1 MGFYRG
7 PNIVTDGLVFA
18 VDAASERSYPGSGTA
33 VTDLVGT
40 DNPTLINGV
49 GFSNNSWVF
58 DGVNDYMSV
67 SSNGFGTFNSQT
79 YTVDAWVNL
88 NNLGSDNVIF
98 SYDHSSHTN
107 PYYAIQLR
115 VLSTGIVYFSW
126 NISGVLQS
134 LVTTSS
140 LSAGNNY
147 NIVAT
152 FESGNQKIYINGALT
167 ASATNTGVITF
178 YNQET
183 WIGRG
188 NWGGWMD
195 GDISVVRY
203 YNQALPAAEV
213 TQNFNA
219 QKSRFGL

>member
-1 MGFYRG
+1 MYTG
-7 PNIVTDGLVFA
+7 PHIITDGLVFA

-98 SYDHSSHTN
+98 SYDYSSHTN

-115 VLSTGIVYFSW
+115 VLNNGTVYFSW
-126 NISGVLQS
+126 NISGVFQDLQTAS
-134 LVTTSS
+134 A

-152 FESGNQKIYINGALT
+152 FESGSQRVYINGALA

-188 NWGGWMD
+188 NWGGYMD
-195 GDISVVRY
+195 GDISIVRY
-203 YNQALPAAEV
+203 YNQALTATEV
-213 TQNFNA
+213 SQNYNA

>member
-7 PNIVTDGLVFA
+7 PNIVTDGLTFA

-115 VLSTGIVYFSW
+115 VLNSGTVYFSW
-126 NISGVLQS
+126 NISGVLQQLQTAS
-134 LVTTSS
+134 T

-152 FESGNQKIYINGALT
+152 FESGNQRVYINGALA

-188 NWGGWMD
+188 NWGGYMD
-195 GDISVVRY
+195 GDISIVRY
-203 YNQALPAAEV
+203 YNQALTTDEV

>member
-1 MGFYRG
+1 
-7 PNIVTDGLVFA
+7 
-18 VDAASERSYPGSGTA
+18 
-33 VTDLVGT
+33 
-40 DNPTLINGV
+40 
-49 GFSNNSWVF
+49 
-58 DGVNDYMSV
+58 MSV

-98 SYDHSSHTN
+98 SYDYSSHTN

-115 VLSTGIVYFSW
+115 VLSSGAVYFSW

-134 LVTTSS
+134 LTTTST

-147 NIVAT
+147 NIVAS
-152 FESGNQKIYINGALT
+152 FESGSQRIYINGALA

-188 NWGGWMD
+188 NWGGYMD
-195 GDISVVRY
+195 GDISIVRY
-203 YNQALPAAEV
+203 YNQALTTDEI
-213 TQNFNA
+213 TQNYNA